1 MVPSW
6 VFSLKDLMFEVTDLL
21 NETLKQRFGE
31 VRPTIL
37 SYKHAFMDRLD
48 LNPLQATL
56 QDLKDCCR
64 RVGLSLDLGEDRFR
78 LYRFIVLALCLSR
91 AQVLMRQCS

>member
-1 MVPSW
+1 
-6 VFSLKDLMFEVTDLL
+6 MFEVTDLL

-56 QDLKDCCR
+56 ARSERLLPSCR
-64 RVGLSLDLGEDRFR
+64 TKSGFG
-78 LYRFIVLALCLSR
+78 
-91 AQVLMRQCS
+91 